1 MTKKCI
7 WMKNYFIVKM
17 LHIVNGLKWQ
27 VKAFGNSDIVDFTV
41 MEATGL
47 FIYGKTH
54 FDNRYDDSPKTKYQ
68 FDSCNFHGHFWGVEL
83 TDRNSNTIIN
93 VFTVCPEKHC
103 PRFKCNAWGQ
113 YSRHLLSWC

>member
-1 MTKKCI
+1 
-7 WMKNYFIVKM
+7 
-17 LHIVNGLKWQ
+17 
-27 VKAFGNSDIVDFTV
+27 

-68 FDSCNFHGHFWGVEL
+68 FDSCNFHGHFCGVEL

-103 PRFKCNAWGQ
+103 QRVRAVFQTFIVLMLEA
-113 YSRHLLSWC
+113 YSNKENLNYLHHILIGKS